1 MAQVK
6 ERGGLVLVSFLPRS
20 KPKVPFQELFLLRNQ
35 TETLATPASPHHT
48 NVCKISRLCGSNIF
62 ARFGATVYW
71 KFSYTTVGKKTV
83 TDGARFMILTFSCG
97 ASSKLSWKIRPF
109 SSCFTNSCKLKE
121 KEKKTAMSKVER

>member
-83 TDGARFMILTFSCG
+83 TDGARFMKHTFSC
-97 ASSKLSWKIRPF
+97 
-109 SSCFTNSCKLKE
+109 
-121 KEKKTAMSKVER
+121 